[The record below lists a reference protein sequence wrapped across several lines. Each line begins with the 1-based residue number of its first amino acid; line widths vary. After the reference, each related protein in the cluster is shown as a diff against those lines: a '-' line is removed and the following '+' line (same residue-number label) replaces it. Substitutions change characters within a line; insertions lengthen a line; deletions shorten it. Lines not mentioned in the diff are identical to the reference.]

1 MKTPNKNWTFYMQSP
16 QVGCMCRG
24 HHNVGSLTVTI
35 TRVTFSQNHKLF
47 PCDKNSKPWM
57 RAHILTSRCHA
68 KQWRLLKVL
77 RSGVCSHVIMGLSHT
92 PRHGPKLFF
101 RRRLSCW
108 DARSRL
114 HILGLPDSSG
124 RAGWVRWGEVRW
136 SVSDVSLA
144 PHTYGEHTHSSVSSI
159 H

>member
-24 HHNVGSLTVTI
+24 HHNVGSLTVSI

-92 PRHGPKLFF
+92 PRHGPELFF

-108 DARSRL
+108 DGGHDALSGEQESTL
-114 HILGLPDSSG
+114 KLPP
-124 RAGWVRWGEVRW
+124 
-136 SVSDVSLA
+136 VSFCLA
-144 PHTYGEHTHSSVSSI
+144 LFIRIFLINNAQVL
-159 H
+159 